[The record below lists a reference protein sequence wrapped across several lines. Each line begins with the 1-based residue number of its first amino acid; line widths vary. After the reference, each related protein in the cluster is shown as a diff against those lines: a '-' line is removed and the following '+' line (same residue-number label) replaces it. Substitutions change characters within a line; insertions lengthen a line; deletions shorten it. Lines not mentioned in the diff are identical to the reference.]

1 MSSPNVISFSLGSSM
16 NAAIDFASRKSTFD
30 LIMARVSYVLL
41 DDSNKDKFTSLGGWK
56 AIGTIECRP
65 FVNFNNP
72 ESDPVIARPISSNI
86 TRYPLVNEIVVLKVY
101 VSKEAQNNFNNYKP
115 EVYYTDI
122 ISLFNAPEENAA
134 PDESYLK
141 LNPNEKYV
149 TGKYVPSGEVKRLI
163 KAPGD
168 ITIEGRRGNSIR
180 FGSNMEGFKTPWVA
194 KKNNPIFVIS
204 NNQAKTADASAR
216 FESINDDGST
226 LMMMSGHNVS
236 FQPASTNFD
245 SYNTTV
251 TIPEKNNVVV
261 TDQQPKVKPQESLKQ
276 EDSKP
281 IPKETPEPT
290 KIPVAN
296 PAPVSQQPPTK
307 SDEEQLPEREDLLQI
322 NIDFEEVRVSLGSS
336 GDISVNPAEL
346 NNKAKEEN
354 KQSGGKIP
362 SNVPAKKQMSRASTM
377 NSRVLEN
384 IKKYSGTGFIEKLT
398 KICTKYSIDYK
409 DMLVIM
415 AFESGG
421 DFQRGKLAN
430 SQTGKAQAV
439 GIIQFTDAKKNS
451 VFQGIRKQPQFS
463 SLKVLED
470 IADVPVIKVKGQNS
484 KYNFDQL
491 DLVEY
496 YLSTNNNQLKN
507 PVGGKVDRYGLYGI
521 IFYPRIVSKGRVSE
535 PDNFVLGTEIS
546 PEYAFKVG
554 SWNKG
559 INDGYPITVKSFKDF
574 TDSLFGN
581 TIRK

>member
-1 MSSPNVISFSLGSSM
+1 MSSPNVISFSLL
-16 NAAIDFASRKSTFD
+16 KSLGATLNYTSARSNFD

-41 DDSNKDKFTSLGGWK
+41 DDSNKEKFTSLGGWK

-72 ESDPVIARPISSNI
+72 ESDPVIARPLSSNI

-149 TGKYVPSGEVKRLI
+149 TGKYAPSGEIKRLI

-180 FGSNMEGFKTPWVA
+180 FGSNMEGFRTPWVA

-236 FQPASTNFD
+236 FQPASSNFD

-261 TDQQPKVKPQESLKQ
+261 TDQQPKAKPQESLKQ

-290 KIPVAN
+290 KTPVAN
-296 PAPVSQQPPTK
+296 PTPVSQQPPTK
-307 SDEEQLPEREDLLQI
+307 SDEEQLPEREDLLVI
-322 NIDFEEVRVSLGSS
+322 GIDFEDIISS
-336 GDISVNPAEL
+336 VGTAETKVVDA
-346 NNKAKEEN
+346 KALTDAGN
-354 KQSGGKIP
+354 KQAQSKTKTTY
-362 SNVPAKKQMSRASTM
+362 NKKHLSRAAEM
-377 NSRVLEN
+377 NSRVLN
-384 IKKYSGTGFIEKLT
+384 YLKVSQGTGFLEKLT
-398 KICTKYSIDYK
+398 KICNKYAINPA
-409 DMLVIM
+409 DMLTVM

-421 DFQRGKLAN
+421 AWPKGALKDGSKVIAAGL
-430 SQTGKAQAV
+430 
-439 GIIQFTDAKKNS
+439 IQFTDAKKNS
-451 VFQGIRKQPQFS
+451 VFKNIKSQPQFS
-463 SLKVLED
+463 SLNQLSD
-470 IADVPVIKVKGQNS
+470 ILDVPAIKTKNDTS

-491 DLVEY
+491 DLVDF
-496 YLSTNNNQLKN
+496 YLSSNKGKLSN
-507 PVGGKVDRYGLYGI
+507 PVNGKVDKYAVYGI
-521 IFYPRIVSKGRVSE
+521 IFFPEIINNGTISK
-535 PDNFVLGTEIS
+535 PDYYVLGSSSKNENY
-546 PEYAFKVG
+546 PFLVG
-554 SWNKG
+554 SWNPA
-559 INDGYPITVKSFKDF
+559 INGGFPITVTSFKNF
-574 TDSLFGN
+574 VDSLFS
-581 TIRK
+581 TRR